1 LEASRESSIRGTL
14 WKTPVFVHSALGH
27 QKMEVPVLVL
37 EAAFILGQE
46 PVEVME

>member
-1 LEASRESSIRGTL
+1 MENPGL
-14 WKTPVFVHSALGH
+14 VQSALGH

-37 EAAFILGQE
+37 EAALILGQE